1 MVSKRQ
7 RLAKKRYREEHPDQ
21 FPKPEPTAPKDP
33 DKKKKKKM
41 SKFKRKKSESND
53 PNKPFRKGFTKHP
66 LRVPGMKPG
75 ESCYICKAKEHI
87 AKHCPD
93 KAQWEKNKVCFF
105 APILFHFEVSSS
117 GCFTILEK
125 KGVYF
130 MVSKCSGSCREVKF
144 IVGSVLFVF
153 PVSTLGMITV
163 FEFYMG
169 FQFDG
174 IKAWSV

>member
-33 DKKKKKKM
+33 DKKKKKM
-41 SKFKRKKSESND
+41 SKFKRKKSESNASND

-87 AKHCPD
+87 AKHCPE

-117 GCFTILEK
+117 GCFTNLDIL
-125 KGVYF
+125 V
-130 MVSKCSGSCREVKF
+130 F
-144 IVGSVLFVF
+144 IL
-153 PVSTLGMITV
+153 
-163 FEFYMG
+163 
-169 FQFDG
+169 
-174 IKAWSV
+174 